1 MEKSQPAAR
10 KVWPNLKRL
19 CVCNMCQ
26 TIAQLSMK
34 LDANPSTH
42 THTSCSPCCQYKF
55 HRINVA
61 CSTQWNV
68 FMLCCLQ
75 CAVLRLLMHRSDRS
89 KYLCWHFLA
98 AFPSDECHPFNRLH
112 FIMHESLAQRL
123 KNEAERSAVVQPI
136 AVELSW
142 ETFTDREI
150 IIGNRCVPFCSL
162 APPPSLLSSLPSCT
176 QWN

>member
-42 THTSCSPCCQYKF
+42 THTHHARRVVSTNFTESMWLAAHSEMCSCF
-55 HRINVA
+55 VA
-61 CSTQWNV
+61 CNVPYCAYWCIVAIVANICAGISLQRSPPTSVIHSTGCIL
-68 FMLCCLQ
+68 LCTSRWPNDWKMKPNG
-75 CAVLRLLMHRSDRS
+75 VR
-89 KYLCWHFLA
+89 
-98 AFPSDECHPFNRLH
+98 
-112 FIMHESLAQRL
+112 
-123 KNEAERSAVVQPI
+123 VVQPI
-136 AVELSW
+136 AVEVSW

-162 APPPSLLSSLPSCT
+162 APPP
-176 QWN
+176 

>member
-1 MEKSQPAAR
+1 
-10 KVWPNLKRL
+10 
-19 CVCNMCQ
+19 MCQ
-26 TIAQLSMK
+26 TIAQLSMQ

-42 THTSCSPCCQYKF
+42 THIMLAVLSVQISPKQCGCAAHSEMCSCF
-55 HRINVA
+55 VA
-61 CSTQWNV
+61 CNVPYCAYWCIVAIVANICAGISLQRSPPTSVIHSTGCIL
-68 FMLCCLQ
+68 LCTSRWPNDWKMKPNG
-75 CAVLRLLMHRSDRS
+75 VR
-89 KYLCWHFLA
+89 
-98 AFPSDECHPFNRLH
+98 
-112 FIMHESLAQRL
+112 
-123 KNEAERSAVVQPI
+123 VVQPI